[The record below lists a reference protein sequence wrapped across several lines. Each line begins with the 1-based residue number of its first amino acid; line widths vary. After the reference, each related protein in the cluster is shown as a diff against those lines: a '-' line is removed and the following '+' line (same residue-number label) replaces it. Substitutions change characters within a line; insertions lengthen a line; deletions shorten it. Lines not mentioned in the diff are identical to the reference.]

1 MIVSVNS
8 KDNPQRPS
16 RASLEAIKGDAHRG
30 EEGAIQ
36 CHPVP
41 SSAIQCN
48 HAQSSAT
55 KPTAARRLTMK
66 GPI

>member
-8 KDNPQRPS
+8 KGQS
-16 RASLEAIKGDAHRG
+16 SEAIKGDAHRG
-30 EEGAIQ
+30 EEVAIL
-36 CHPVP
+36 HPVL

-48 HAQSSAT
+48 HAQSSAI
-55 KPTAARRLTMK
+55 KRTAARRLTMK